1 MKKKRSVLC
10 VTKQILTVCQVE
22 ICAPSVLPFVSPRPL
37 FRFSFFLT
45 SPSYRFHAP
54 SLCRCSATRG
64 QVSRVLYTVQTHTHS
79 HTTTRAILTTNSISR
94 DTIPVHTE
102 RKEKLL
108 RHANQNR
115 DWSKRDV
122 HLSLST
128 TSNTIQIYG
137 SIHRSR
143 YFIRSRFTCV
153 KCRITQLVS
162 SVLVWSLLFV
172 YRLTTHAIVFTNRQ
186 LRRYY
191 RLYVGYR

>member
-1 MKKKRSVLC
+1 MLHRYVVVLRRGDKYHAC
-10 VTKQILTVCQVE
+10 STLYRHIHT
-22 ICAPSVLPFVSPRPL
+22 RT
-37 FRFSFFLT
+37 RF
-45 SPSYRFHAP
+45 
-54 SLCRCSATRG
+54 TR
-64 QVSRVLYTVQTHTHS
+64 T
-79 HTTTRAILTTNSISR
+79 ILTTNSMSR
-94 DTIPVHTE
+94 HTIPVHTE

-115 DWSKRDV
+115 DWSKRDAY
-122 HLSLST
+122 LSLST

-153 KCRITQLVS
+153 KCRITQLV
-162 SVLVWSLLFV
+162 WSLLFV